1 MCEICERHMCI
12 APKYKDSA
20 AQTSPAFVKAA
31 NEAAKAKKAR
41 LAGAAKSR
49 EARMAEERGR
59 AAIMT
64 SDDDSPPRTAKRKT
78 PTSKKKRSTS
88 SGTPKQSASKK
99 VRDRIAFY
107 LRRSTQVNGS

>member
-1 MCEICERHMCI
+1 MREICERHMCI

-64 SDDDSPPRTAKRKT
+64 SDDDSPPRPVKRKT
-78 PTSKKKRSTS
+78 PTSKKRSTS

-99 VRDRIAFY
+99 VQDRIAFY